1 MSTPFYDLASLVVVP
16 SGYKASKVYAQKPL
30 TTDGQLT
37 FSRAS
42 TATRVN
48 ASGLIETIASNVPR
62 LDYLGSSCP
71 RLLLEPQATALNQY
85 SESFNN
91 AYWQKQN
98 VILTNNAVTS
108 PDGTQNAETIT
119 ITTTNGEHNVFNLS
133 AITITANANFTASG
147 FVKNISGRY
156 FSMVTY
162 FGGVGFGPYATF
174 DLTTGTLAQSGA
186 AFGTYVSSSITN
198 YGNGWYRISVTGQ
211 GNYTSLIIALDAR
224 SAASLAPGFQFS
236 GTNEQYAIWGANLTQ
251 SSYAT
256 SYIPTLGA
264 AVTRGADAAYKTGIS
279 SLIGQTEGT
288 LFLEANVNVTGN
300 ASNFAGIAINDGT
313 SSNTMGFG
321 YYQEGRIQ
329 AAAFAGGSI
338 VVNINLPFFGLTS
351 GSHKFA
357 LAYKLNDYVFYV
369 DGVQVGSDTSAAVPA
384 TSVLNLSDLVGGDI
398 SHSQALVFKTRLT
411 NAQLAELTTL

>member
-1 MSTPFYDLASLVVVP
+1 MSTPFYDLASLVIQP
-16 SGYKASKVYAQKPL
+16 SGVKAQKVYAQKPM

-48 ASGLIETIASNVPR
+48 ASGLIETVASNVPR
-62 LDYLGSSCP
+62 LDYLGSTCP
-71 RLLLEPQATALNQY
+71 KLLLEPSRTNLVRQSNAQAT
-85 SESFNN
+85 SPWIDFGGT
-91 AYWQKQN
+91 K
-98 VILTNNAVTS
+98 TNNSATS
-108 PDGTQNAETIT
+108 PDGTNNATLFASSGGTAAGIYQTNPVVSGSVYTVSMYVKLGTATNVCLVMNNTIAWDT
-119 ITTTNGEHNVFNLS
+119 LSGNVY
-133 AITITANANFTASG
+133 TTANGLSTTAWTRVSFSFTAP
-147 FVKNISGRY
+147 VNNNCNIHIGTHSQTSLAEQSLGTFY
-156 FSMVTY
+156 IY
-162 FGGVGFGPYATF
+162 GVQLELG
-174 DLTTGTLAQSGA
+174 S
-186 AFGTYVSSSITN
+186 YVSSI
-198 YGNGWYRISVTGQ
+198 
-211 GNYTSLIIALDAR
+211 
-224 SAASLAPGFQFS
+224 
-236 GTNEQYAIWGANLTQ
+236 
-251 SSYAT
+251 
-256 SYIPTLGA
+256 IPTTTA
-264 AVTRGADAAYKTGIS
+264 AVTRLADAAYKTGIS

-329 AAAFAGGSI
+329 AYTFAGGSI
-338 VVNINLPFFGLTS
+338 VVNINLPSFGLTS

-398 SHSQALVFKTRLT
+398 SHSQALLFKSRLS
-411 NAQLAELTTL
+411 NAQLAELTAL